1 MAAARR
7 PTVPKRPNSR
17 LRRKRGKP
25 VFLPGGKVATAFPP
39 FFVRQAAEDSPQNPG
54 NDAIRGM
61 DQGMKRRLTTV
72 LYAAADRPDANG
84 DSDDGVS
91 LARLNGYRALLARQ
105 FERRDGR
112 QVNRWGHAVV
122 AEFPSVVEAVRC
134 AIDVQRAVASKNAA
148 LDRDERLWFRI
159 GINLG
164 DVVLD
169 TGDVYGDGV
178 NVAARLEALAE
189 PGGIVVSGTVHELTR
204 KQVDAKFDF
213 IGDKTIKNIDEPVAS
228 YAVRI
233 ERSDGQEAADAQTA
247 SRLQHI
253 AVRAEELW
261 AWLKAQPKSVRYAA
275 GLIGLFIVLNALF
288 GGIASPWFVAPSIP
302 LALYIYLRARRPTG
316 AETARSWPDE
326 TALPASESDRCR
338 WQKRWSVGDRTGADA
353 GQDSAAI
360 GHGNDDDDLVRP
372 RPVRHRHGHR
382 VE

>member
-1 MAAARR
+1 M
-7 PTVPKRPNSR
+7 TQS
-17 LRRKRGKP
+17 
-25 VFLPGGKVATAFPP
+25 
-39 FFVRQAAEDSPQNPG
+39 
-54 NDAIRGM
+54 GM

-91 LARLNGYRALLARQ
+91 LARLNGYRALLAQQ
-105 FERRDGR
+105 FEQREGR

-134 AIDVQRAVASKNAA
+134 AIDVQRAVASKNAS
-148 LDRDERLWFRI
+148 LNRDERLWFRI

-204 KQVDAKFDF
+204 KQVDATFDF
-213 IGDKTIKNIDEPVAS
+213 IGDKKVKNIDEPVAS
-228 YAVRI
+228 YAVRV
-233 ERSDGQEAADAQTA
+233 ERSDERDAMAQAASDAETASKLQHLAARAEAAW
-247 SRLQHI
+247 S
-253 AVRAEELW
+253 
-261 AWLKAQPKSVRYAA
+261 WLKAQPKSVRYAA

-288 GGIASPWFVAPSIP
+288 GGIANPWFVAPSIP

-316 AETARSWPDE
+316 AETPRSWPDE
-326 TALPASESDRCR
+326 AALPDFKSARCR
-338 WQKRWSVGDRTGADA
+338 WQKRRSVGDRTGADA
-353 GQDSAAI
+353 GQDAAAI
-360 GHGNDDDDLVRP
+360 GHGNDDDDLVGP
-372 RPVRHRHGHR
+372 RTVRHRHGHR

>member
-1 MAAARR
+1 
-7 PTVPKRPNSR
+7 
-17 LRRKRGKP
+17 
-25 VFLPGGKVATAFPP
+25 
-39 FFVRQAAEDSPQNPG
+39 
-54 NDAIRGM
+54 
-61 DQGMKRRLTTV
+61 MKRRLTTV
-72 LYAAADRPDANG
+72 LYAAADQPDVNG

-91 LARLNGYRALLARQ
+91 LARLNGYRALLAQQ
-105 FERRDGR
+105 FEQRDGR

-134 AIDVQRAVASKNAA
+134 AIDVQRAVASKNAS
-148 LDRDERLWFRI
+148 LNRDERLWFRI

-213 IGDKTIKNIDEPVAS
+213 IGDKTVKNIDEPVAS
-228 YAVRI
+228 YAVRV
-233 ERSDGQEAADAQTA
+233 EHRDGQEAPNAQTA

-253 AVRAEELW
+253 AVRAEEVW
-261 AWLKAQPKSVRYAA
+261 GWLKTQPKSVRYAA
-275 GLIGLFIVLNALF
+275 GLIGLLIILNALF
-288 GGIASPWFVAPSIP
+288 GGIANPWFVAPSIP
-302 LALYIYLRARRPTG
+302 LALYIYLRARRQTG
-316 AETARSWPDE
+316 AETPRSWPDE
-326 TALPASESDRCR
+326 TAAPATKSARSR
-338 WQKRWSVGDRTGADA
+338 WQKRRSVGDRTGADA
-353 GQDSAAI
+353 GQDAAAI

-372 RPVRHRHGHR
+372 RTVRHRHGHR